1 MQNTELGA
9 LTLQSDLRK
18 IVDGMNNLLEE
29 GSVRS
34 QVEELQIF
42 VWLLNI
48 ERPSDVED
56 SPLIKKS
63 SMAKEMSSTDIGEI
77 LSLRVEMHFLKE
89 VERLYK
95 VSSGIDRL
103 KQMESTS
110 TTSVPSISDVATS
123 GGDTINGVLD
133 SIGGFMSASASSIMS

>member
-1 MQNTELGA
+1 MYLNTELGA

-42 VWLLNI
+42 VWLLNV

-63 SMAKEMSSTDIGEI
+63 SMARDMSSTDIGEI
-77 LSLRVEMHFLKE
+77 LSLRVEMQFLKE

-103 KQMESTS
+103 RQMESG